1 MKAWTANDEVPIDPA
16 GAVPYAAVTPAA
28 KSAHA
33 LRLRVAN
40 LEAALERVEA
50 EAADARRERDHF
62 RHAWAKAQVRLDCG
76 ADATEAVQEERAA
89 VVAWLRALAVE
100 CRGEGLVR
108 EDYAL
113 CEAAHDIA
121 AGRHRPGGDP

>member
-1 MKAWTANDEVPIDPA
+1 VKAWTAR
-16 GAVPYAAVTPAA
+16 AVPYAAVTPAA
-28 KSAHA
+28 KSAHG

-40 LEAALERVEA
+40 LEAALERA
-50 EAADARRERDHF
+50 ERERDHF
-62 RHAWAKAQVRLDCG
+62 RDAWAEAQVRLDCG
-76 ADATEAVQEERAA
+76 ADATEAVREERAA

-100 CRGEGLVR
+100 CRGEGLVP

>member
-1 MKAWTANDEVPIDPA
+1 VKAWTANDEVPIDPA

-28 KSAHA
+28 KSAHG
-33 LRLRVAN
+33 LRRRVAN
-40 LEAALERVEA
+40 LEAALERAEA
-50 EAADARRERDHF
+50 NAADARREHR
-62 RHAWAKAQVRLDCG
+62 AAA
-76 ADATEAVQEERAA
+76 ASERAA

-100 CRGEGLVR
+100 CRGEGLVP

-121 AGRHRPGGDP
+121 AGRHRPAGDP

>member
-1 MKAWTANDEVPIDPA
+1 MTPRLTLSIADLPADISAWRFNRIQDPD
-16 GAVPYAAVTPAA
+16 PQRREHRAAVTA
-28 KSAHA
+28 
-33 LRLRVAN
+33 
-40 LEAALERVEA
+40 
-50 EAADARRERDHF
+50 
-62 RHAWAKAQVRLDCG
+62 
-76 ADATEAVQEERAA
+76 ERAA

-100 CRGEGLVR
+100 CRSEGLVL